1 MLYRPLFWT
10 SFWCEDWLN
19 ESNYRGA
26 KRVLISS
33 ASAKTAF
40 SLAYCIKRRGL
51 KDVRVV
57 GLTSKRNLEFT
68 KGLGLY
74 DEVGVYDDFETHP
87 SLKLDGQDEKWIY
100 MDVTGNEEFNK
111 RVISHFAPSKKLVLG
126 VMLGMTT
133 ITPSSSTTASSE
145 LPTSSTANELTET
158 NFKPVEKLML
168 FFMPEWLAMR
178 RRQLSVEKMTTMQL
192 EMWKQLMRDGKDWV
206 RTERVYGGEKVKD
219 AYVKV
224 VKGGLGADAGMIWS
238 MWDGPEQ
245 VKAKM

>member
-19 ESNYRGA
+19 ESKYRGA

-51 KDVRVV
+51 EDIHVV

-74 DEVGVYDDFETHP
+74 DEVGTYDDFEKYP
-87 SLKLDGQDEKWIY
+87 SLQLEGRDEKWIY
-100 MDVTGNEEFNK
+100 MDVTGSEEINK
-111 RVISHFAPSKKLVLG
+111 RVLSHFAPSKKLVLG

-133 ITPSSSTTASSE
+133 VTPTSSTSGSSE
-145 LPTSSTANELTET
+145 LPTSSTASELTKTESE
-158 NFKPVEKLML
+158 PVDKLIL
-168 FFMPEWLAMR
+168 FFMPEWLALR
-178 RRQLSVEKMTTMQL
+178 RTQLSVEQMTTMQL
-192 EMWKQLMRDGKDWV
+192 QTWKQLMKDGKDWV
-206 RTERVYGGEKVKD
+206 RTERVYGGEKVKE
-219 AYVKV
+219 AYAKM

-238 MWDGPEQ
+238 LWDGPVQ
-245 VKAKM
+245 VSAKL